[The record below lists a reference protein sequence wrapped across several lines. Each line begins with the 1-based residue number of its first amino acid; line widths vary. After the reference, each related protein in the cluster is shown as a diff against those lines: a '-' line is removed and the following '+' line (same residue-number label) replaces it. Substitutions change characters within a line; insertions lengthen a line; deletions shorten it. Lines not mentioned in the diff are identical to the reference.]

1 VAQVLVG
8 LVRPTHL
15 TVLDDG
21 TATTELVEHLAGLR
35 LRRSSEPETRLRVF
49 TPVPLAAIGPEPFG
63 VEVVRND
70 HAWLHAIGT
79 PVSGVADRQA
89 CAVC

>member
-1 VAQVLVG
+1 
-8 LVRPTHL
+8 
-15 TVLDDG
+15 
-21 TATTELVEHLAGLR
+21 
-35 LRRSSEPETRLRVF
+35 
-49 TPVPLAAIGPEPFG
+49 VPLAAIGPEPFG

-70 HAWLHAIGT
+70 HAWLHAIRT